1 MGLLLAFVILSISIS
16 FLCSILEAVL
26 LSITPSYIVQQRETR
41 PRLHGQLKALKD
53 RIDQPLAG
61 ILTLNTIA
69 HTFGAAGVGAQVGVV
84 FGDGYLALASA
95 VMTLLILV
103 LSEIIPKTLGAMH
116 WQPIAPYLP
125 FVLNIMTAVMK
136 PAIKAS
142 DLITRWMGYSAPT
155 TDLRSE
161 IKSLTNLGRETAEL
175 DEDEQRVISNIL
187 DLHEVKL
194 RDIMTPRTVCEYL
207 DVNDTVGAVIPKL
220 EEEVFSRYPVL
231 GKDEH
236 PHGIAFQ
243 TDLLGAPPD
252 SKVSQW
258 MRPAQIFTDETS
270 AEAAFSTLLAE
281 HQHMG
286 LVYDQYGTW
295 LGLVTLED
303 ILETILGMPIIDET
317 DDIPNMRRFAR
328 KRWENRLK
336 RGSRIPDEASIQ
348 ASDRA

>member
-1 MGLLLAFVILSISIS
+1 
-16 FLCSILEAVL
+16 
-26 LSITPSYIVQQRETR
+26 
-41 PRLHGQLKALKD
+41 
-53 RIDQPLAG
+53 
-61 ILTLNTIA
+61 
-69 HTFGAAGVGAQVGVV
+69 
-84 FGDGYLALASA
+84 
-95 VMTLLILV
+95 MTLLILV

-116 WQPIAPYLP
+116 WQSLAPYLP
-125 FVLNIMTAVMK
+125 FALNILTTVMK

-142 DLITRWMGYSAPT
+142 DLITRWMGYAAPT

-161 IKSLTNLGRETAEL
+161 IKSLTNLGRETNEL

-207 DVNDTVGAVIPKL
+207 DVNDTVGSVMAKL

-252 SKVSQW
+252 SLVSQW
-258 MRPAQIFTDETS
+258 MRPVRIFTDETS
-270 AEAAFSTLLAE
+270 AEAALSALLSE
-281 HQHMG
+281 HQHMC

-295 LGLVTLED
+295 LGVVTLED

-336 RGSRIPDEASIQ
+336 RGARYPEPLASESQ
-348 ASDRA
+348 NGP